1 MVAETQSVPQP
12 YWRME
17 RKLPMSSRVFIALLL
32 LGTLAPAPC
41 FAVPGGTVEFHGPE
55 LTAGRE
61 TIPAGVVP
69 STLSLEQAVAI
80 GLQYNPLVRSSEEGV
95 NVADSQIV
103 QALSRLLPRVT
114 ADTSRVT
121 PVNPTVFQNPE
132 STWQTT
138 FSFSQPLYTG
148 GALIAGVRAA
158 EQFRAGAVGSF
169 RRTEHETAFGVRAAY
184 YAVLTAE
191 EGVIVN
197 LQVVDSAVETLRVAR
212 LRYEAGVAPQFD
224 VLSAEARVARV
235 EQGLIAARVTRDIAW
250 AALSTVMGVPI
261 PPGTQLTT
269 PRPVT
274 WEEADFEALR
284 AEAQAN
290 RPDLAAAQGQVA
302 AARARVAIAKA
313 ARQPTVAATLTY
325 SLIPK
330 TTISLGDPA
339 TDIVVTQNTGFAI
352 LSASW
357 SLFNGGQVEG
367 EVGQAQAQLRQAE
380 ESVTAVKQQID
391 LDVTS
396 AYTSLSAARAQVA
409 AAQKEV
415 DQAQEAYR
423 VATIRY
429 EEGVG
434 TSVEILSAEADLAD
448 AKTRLNQAIF
458 GINLAVAQLDLALGR
473 SSTGAPLSMPGEGEG
488 E

>member
-1 MVAETQSVPQP
+1 MCLMMGVTA
-12 YWRME
+12 
-17 RKLPMSSRVFIALLL
+17 IAL
-32 LGTLAPAPC
+32 PV
-41 FAVPGGTVEFHGPE
+41 FAADGTVEFKGPE
-55 LTAGRE
+55 LRAGRE
-61 TIPAGVVP
+61 AVPAGVVP

-80 GLQYNPLVRSSEEGV
+80 GVQYNPQVSASAEGV
-95 NVADSQIV
+95 KVADSQLM
-103 QALSRLLPRVT
+103 QAVSRLLPRLNV
-114 ADTSRVT
+114 DTSRVT
-121 PVNPTVFQNPE
+121 PVHPSIFQSPE

-138 FSFSQPLYTG
+138 FSFSQPLYSG
-148 GALIAGVRAA
+148 GALSAGVKAA
-158 EQFRAGAVGSF
+158 GQFQAGAVGTYQRTQQEIAF
-169 RRTEHETAFGVRAAY
+169 RVRTAY

-191 EGVIVN
+191 EGVTVN
-197 LQVVDSAVETLRVAR
+197 QQVVDSAVETLRVAR
-212 LRYEAGVAPQFD
+212 LRYQAGVAPQFD

-235 EQGLIAARVTRDIAW
+235 EQGLIAAKVARDIAW
-250 AALSTVMGVPI
+250 ASLSTVMGVPI

-274 WEEADFEALR
+274 WEEANFEALR

-302 AARARVAIAKA
+302 AARAQVAIAKA
-313 ARQPTVAATLTY
+313 GKQPTVAASVSY
-325 SLIPK
+325 SLVPK
-330 TTISLGDPA
+330 TTISFGEPP
-339 TDIVVTQNTGFAI
+339 TDIVISQNTGIIA

-367 EVGQAQAQLRQAE
+367 EIRQAQAQLRQAE
-380 ESVTAVKQQID
+380 DAVTAIKQQID

-396 AYTSLSAARAQVA
+396 AYTSVSAAKAQVA

-415 DQAQEAYR
+415 AQAQEAFR

-448 AKTRLNQAIF
+448 AKTRLNQSIF
-458 GINLAVAQLDLALGR
+458 GLNLAVAQLDLSLGR
-473 SSTGAPLSMPGEGEG
+473 SAPGSATGTEAQ
-488 E
+488 

>member
-1 MVAETQSVPQP
+1 MRSQASMAVCVLVGLSV
-12 YWRME
+12 
-17 RKLPMSSRVFIALLL
+17 
-32 LGTLAPAPC
+32 LAPRLA
-41 FAVPGGTVEFHGPE
+41 AAQGTVEFKGPE
-55 LTAGRE
+55 LRAGRE
-61 TIPAGVVP
+61 AVPAGVVP
-69 STLSLEQAVAI
+69 STLSVEQAVEI
-80 GLQYNPLVRSSEEGV
+80 GVRYNPQVSASGEAV
-95 NVADSQIV
+95 KVADSQLI
-103 QALSRLLPRVT
+103 QAVSQLLPRLNVE
-114 ADTSRVT
+114 TSRVT
-121 PVNPTVFQNPE
+121 PVHPSIFQSPE

-138 FSFSQPLYTG
+138 FSFSQLLYTG
-148 GALIAGVRAA
+148 GALSAGVKAA
-158 EQFRAGAVGSF
+158 EQFRGGAAGSH
-169 RRTEHETAFGVRAAY
+169 RRTQQEIAFRVRAAY

-191 EGVIVN
+191 EGVTVN
-197 LQVVDSAVETLRVAR
+197 QQVVDSAAETLRVAR
-212 LRYEAGVAPQFD
+212 LRYGAGVAPQFD

-235 EQGLIAARVTRDIAW
+235 EQGLIAAKVARDIAW
-250 AALSTVMGVPI
+250 ASLSTVMGVPI

-274 WEEADFEALR
+274 WEQADFDALQ

-290 RPDLAAAQGQVA
+290 RPDLAAAEGQVA
-302 AARARVAIAKA
+302 AARAQLAIAKA
-313 ARQPTVAATLTY
+313 ARQPTVAASIAY

-330 TTISLGDPA
+330 TTVELGEPPTEIVIS
-339 TDIVVTQNTGFAI
+339 QNTGTIA

-367 EVGQAQAQLRQAE
+367 EISQAQAQLRQAE
-380 ESVTAVKQQID
+380 DGVTGLKQQIE

-415 DQAQEAYR
+415 AQAQEAFR

-458 GINLAVAQLDLALGR
+458 GLNLAVAQLDLALGR
-473 SSTGAPLSMPGEGEG
+473 DGAPGRMSVSGEG
-488 E
+488 

>member
-1 MVAETQSVPQP
+1 MRLRLVVGMCLMMGVTA
-12 YWRME
+12 
-17 RKLPMSSRVFIALLL
+17 IAL
-32 LGTLAPAPC
+32 PV
-41 FAVPGGTVEFHGPE
+41 FAADGTVEFKGPE
-55 LTAGRE
+55 LRAGRE
-61 TIPAGVVP
+61 AVPAGVVP

-80 GLQYNPLVRSSEEGV
+80 GVQYNPQVSASAEGV
-95 NVADSQIV
+95 KVADSQLM
-103 QALSRLLPRVT
+103 QAVSRLLPRLNV
-114 ADTSRVT
+114 DTSRVT
-121 PVNPTVFQNPE
+121 PVHPSIFQSPE

-138 FSFSQPLYTG
+138 FSFSQPLYSG
-148 GALIAGVRAA
+148 GALSAGVKAA
-158 EQFRAGAVGSF
+158 GQFQAGAVGTYQRTQQEIAF
-169 RRTEHETAFGVRAAY
+169 RVRTAY

-191 EGVIVN
+191 EGVTVN
-197 LQVVDSAVETLRVAR
+197 QQVVDSAVETLRVAR
-212 LRYEAGVAPQFD
+212 LRYQAGVAPQFD

-235 EQGLIAARVTRDIAW
+235 EQGLIAAKVARDIAW
-250 AALSTVMGVPI
+250 ASLSTVMGVPI

-274 WEEADFEALR
+274 WEEANFEALR

-302 AARARVAIAKA
+302 AARAQVAIAKA
-313 ARQPTVAATLTY
+313 GKQPTVAASVSY
-325 SLIPK
+325 SLVPK
-330 TTISLGDPA
+330 TTISFGEPP
-339 TDIVVTQNTGFAI
+339 TDIVISQNTGIIA

-367 EVGQAQAQLRQAE
+367 EIRQAQAQLRQAE
-380 ESVTAVKQQID
+380 DAVTAIKQQID

-396 AYTSLSAARAQVA
+396 AYTSVSAAKAQVA

-415 DQAQEAYR
+415 AQAQEAFR

-448 AKTRLNQAIF
+448 AKTRLNQSIF
-458 GINLAVAQLDLALGR
+458 GLNLAVAQLDLSLGR
-473 SSTGAPLSMPGEGEG
+473 SAPGSATGTEAQ
-488 E
+488 